1 MIKLTRTELTWI
13 IGELD
18 KSVSS
23 ITNDLSR
30 FQKMSTIEKGLLELR
45 CEQLTTISNRLQKVL
60 DEKSKRIAIEQ

>member
-1 MIKLTRTELTWI
+1 MVKLTRTELTWI

-30 FQKMSTIEKGLLELR
+30 FHKMSTIEKGLLELR
-45 CEQLTTISNRLQKVL
+45 CEHLTTISSRLQKVL
-60 DEKSKRIAIEQ
+60 DEKGKRIAIEQ